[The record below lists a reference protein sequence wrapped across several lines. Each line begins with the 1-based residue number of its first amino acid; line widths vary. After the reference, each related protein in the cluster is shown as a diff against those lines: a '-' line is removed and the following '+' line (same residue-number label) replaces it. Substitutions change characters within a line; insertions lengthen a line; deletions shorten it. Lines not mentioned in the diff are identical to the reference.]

1 MKKVLL
7 FSVVG
12 GMIALASCGGG
23 PSAEEK
29 AAAEQAKLDSIKAAE
44 QAKLDEMAAEA
55 AAAEAAAYAAGQAAA
70 TATTTT
76 TTTTKTEVVE
86 TPAKVEEKGG
96 KLKDKVENSAGESG
110 GKLKDRL
117 EATPEGEKKEG
128 GKLKDRLNK

>member
-29 AAAEQAKLDSIKAAE
+29 AAAEQAKMDSIQAAE

-55 AAAEAAAYAAGQAAA
+55 AAAEAAAYEAGQAAA
-70 TATTTT
+70 TETTTT
-76 TTTTKTEVVE
+76 TTTTTTEVKEEV
-86 TPAKVEEKGG
+86 PAKTGGKMDVKEEGKKGEGKLDVTGKKEEEAAPEKKSG
-96 KLKDKVENSAGESG
+96 KLKVN
-110 GKLKDRL
+110 
-117 EATPEGEKKEG
+117 
-128 GKLKDRLNK
+128 